1 MSTQPFTPITRE
13 DAARIL
19 SVSVTTIDH
28 MIVTGVLPLPRT
40 LGAQR
45 RLYWHP
51 DDFYG
56 ALNRALRPVAQS
68 SECVV
73 SESAPVV
80 IAEPAAAPSPPPPSA
95 PKRPRGRPRRVVAP
109 PDPKPSDPRARQAAQ
124 IAKLNR

>member
-19 SVSVTTIDH
+19 SVSVTTVDH

-51 DDFYG
+51 DEFYG
-56 ALNRALRPVAQS
+56 ALNRALRS
-68 SECVV
+68 D
-73 SESAPVV
+73 
-80 IAEPAAAPSPPPPSA
+80 
-95 PKRPRGRPRRVVAP
+95 AP
-109 PDPKPSDPRARQAAQ
+109 PRATASCLRAR
-124 IAKLNR
+124 R